1 MDLLRALA
9 LAFLIFPGV
18 AWAQYPGRAVKV
30 IVPFTPG
37 SATDILGRVV
47 ADQLTRSLGQPF
59 VVENK
64 PGAGGIIGTE
74 AAKNAAPDGYTLAMA
89 GSGPF
94 GINPAVYAR
103 LPYDPVRDF
112 EPIANIALTPQ
123 TIVVGASTPYKSLK
137 EFVAAAKAR
146 PGAIDY
152 GSLGNGSTSHLTM
165 EALQAAAGIK
175 LNHIPFK
182 GAAEAQ
188 AQIIGGNLAAMSDT
202 IPGLLAHL
210 KSGKLRALGV
220 ASAQR
225 SPFAPEVPT
234 IAEQGYPGFESVGWI
249 GLAAPAK
256 TPAAILDKLNAEV
269 AKMLANQDVKDR
281 LAALA
286 FMPARACGVGGDNC
300 HAKVQRQPQP
310 CRIAKLAQGM
320 AEVHPWRVSQIAAAI
335 GEVMP

>member
-1 MDLLRALA
+1 MLRAVVLA
-9 LAFLIFPGV
+9 LLLFPGI
-18 AWAQYPGRAVKV
+18 ASAQYPSKAVKV

-47 ADQLTRSLGQPF
+47 ADQLAKSLGQPF

-94 GINPAVYAR
+94 GINPAVYAK

-123 TIVVGASTPYKSLK
+123 TIVVGASTPYRSLK
-137 EFVAAAKAR
+137 DFVSGARAK

-165 EALQAAAGIK
+165 EALQAAAGIR

-256 TPAAILDKLNAEV
+256 TPAPILDRLNAEI
-269 AKMLANQDVKDR
+269 AKMLASPEVKER
-281 LAALA
+281 LATLA
-286 FMPARACGVGGDNC
+286 FMPVGGSREQFGAFMN
-300 HAKVQRQPQP
+300 AE
-310 CRIAKLAQGM
+310 IAKWSKLAKETG
-320 AEVHPWRVSQIAAAI
+320 AKAD
-335 GEVMP
+335 